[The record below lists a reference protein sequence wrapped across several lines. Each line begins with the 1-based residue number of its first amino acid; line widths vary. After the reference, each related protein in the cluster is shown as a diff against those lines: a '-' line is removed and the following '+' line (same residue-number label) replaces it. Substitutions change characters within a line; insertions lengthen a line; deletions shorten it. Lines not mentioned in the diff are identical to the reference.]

1 MYVSFIACCKCPGTC
16 STNHCPCQ
24 KGNSSCGADC
34 GCSSDKCKNREK
46 RPNILNFFT
55 PPSSKISWPNA
66 PSIPAATPQIII
78 MQTVLTLISM
88 VVDLIE
94 RIPPLTKSPRTHQ
107 SYVHFTTNTN
117 VVPMMEISTIA
128 ANAQHMY
135 IVLAMKNIEQL
146 WQ

>member
-1 MYVSFIACCKCPGTC
+1 MKTLLNIRTVSA
-16 STNHCPCQ
+16 
-24 KGNSSCGADC
+24 
-34 GCSSDKCKNREK
+34 
-46 RPNILNFFT
+46 
-55 PPSSKISWPNA
+55 
-66 PSIPAATPQIII
+66 
-78 MQTVLTLISM
+78 LTLEEQRLTAYNEALAKAEGKVLPDIPDA
-88 VVDLIE
+88 VVSGALSGLSIGLKCRLIE

-146 WQ
+146 